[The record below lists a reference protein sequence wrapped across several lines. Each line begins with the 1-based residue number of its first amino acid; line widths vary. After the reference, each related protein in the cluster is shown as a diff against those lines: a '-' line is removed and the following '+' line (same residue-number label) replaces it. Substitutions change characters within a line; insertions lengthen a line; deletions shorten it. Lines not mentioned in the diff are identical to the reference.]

1 MNAQEPTSNL
11 VPVPTDVVMLSV
23 TAVLA
28 VMALAAAVVAVRAAR
43 RSTAVEV
50 PEAVP
55 PAQDAPERP
64 QPTGALV
71 PLDTDEGAV
80 RVLAPRHVE
89 GRVIVPPTG
98 QQVVGAALS
107 RPHVRLAILI
117 HGLTYALRP
126 ESRDR
131 ITALMRR
138 EYRRRRRQRL
148 AAGRRA
154 VRATRPTADAW
165 MAESWI
171 GELPGGD
178 AGRGRQDRALPRPH
192 ASTRVES

>member
-1 MNAQEPTSNL
+1 MSLPGVASNL
-11 VPVPTDVVMLSV
+11 IPVPTDVVMLSV
-23 TAVLA
+23 TALLA

-43 RSTAVEV
+43 RSTTGG
-50 PEAVP
+50 
-55 PAQDAPERP
+55 QDAASRVPAVAPETLPR
-64 QPTGALV
+64 AVLV
-71 PLDTDEGAV
+71 PLDDVDT
-80 RVLAPRHVE
+80 RTMAPRHVE

-107 RPHVRLAILI
+107 RPHVRLAILL

-138 EYRRRRRQRL
+138 EYRRRRRERL

-154 VRATRPTADAW
+154 VRAARPSTDAW
-165 MAESWI
+165 MAEPWI
-171 GELPGGD
+171 GELP
-178 AGRGRQDRALPRPH
+178 ARPRSS
-192 ASTRVES
+192 AKVDS

>member
-1 MNAQEPTSNL
+1 M
-11 VPVPTDVVMLSV
+11 PTDVVMLSV

-43 RSTAVEV
+43 RSTSVEAS
-50 PEAVP
+50 EAAPPVP
-55 PAQDAPERP
+55 PAAPDRP
-64 QPTGALV
+64 SLTTDLV
-71 PLDTDEGAV
+71 PLDTDDRAV
-80 RVLAPRHVE
+80 QVLAPRQVE

-107 RPHVRLAILI
+107 RPHIRLAILI

-154 VRATRPTADAW
+154 VRTARPATDAW

-171 GELPGGD
+171 GELP
-178 AGRGRQDRALPRPH
+178 ATPH
-192 ASTRVES
+192 ASRRVES

>member
-1 MNAQEPTSNL
+1 MNAHEATSNL

-28 VMALAAAVVAVRAAR
+28 VMALVAAVVAVRAAR

-50 PEAVP
+50 LEAAP
-55 PAQDAPERP
+55 PAPDVPE
-64 QPTGALV
+64 PTQQTAALV
-71 PLDTDEGAV
+71 PLDTDQGAV
-80 RVLAPRHVE
+80 RLLTPRHVE

-107 RPHVRLAILI
+107 RPHVRVAVLL

-154 VRATRPTADAW
+154 VRATRPTSDAW

-192 ASTRVES
+192 SSTRVES

>member
-1 MNAQEPTSNL
+1 MDPPRAASNL

-23 TAVLA
+23 TALLA
-28 VMALAAAVVAVRAAR
+28 AMALAAAVVAVRAAR
-43 RSTAVEV
+43 RSTEERQETSLQAPAV
-50 PEAVP
+50 
-55 PAQDAPERP
+55 APETLPR
-64 QPTGALV
+64 AVLV
-71 PLDTDEGAV
+71 PLDDVDTPSM
-80 RVLAPRHVE
+80 APRHVE

-107 RPHVRLAILI
+107 RPHIRLAIVL

-138 EYRRRRRQRL
+138 EYRRRRRERL

-154 VRATRPTADAW
+154 VRAARPRTDAW
-165 MAESWI
+165 MAEPWI
-171 GELPGGD
+171 GELP
-178 AGRGRQDRALPRPH
+178 ARPRSS
-192 ASTRVES
+192 AKVDS

>member
-1 MNAQEPTSNL
+1 
-11 VPVPTDVVMLSV
+11 VPTDVVMLSV

-43 RSTAVEV
+43 RSTSVEAPATAPSAV
-50 PEAVP
+50 
-55 PAQDAPERP
+55 APERLP
-64 QPTGALV
+64 RTAALV
-71 PLDTDEGAV
+71 PLDPDDRAV

-107 RPHVRLAILI
+107 RPHVRLAILV

-131 ITALMRR
+131 ITAMMRR
-138 EYRRRRRQRL
+138 EYRRRRRERL

-154 VRATRPTADAW
+154 VRTARPSTDAW
-165 MAESWI
+165 MAEPWI

-178 AGRGRQDRALPRPH
+178 AGPWAARLGTDRPH
-192 ASTRVES
+192 SSTRVES

>member
-1 MNAQEPTSNL
+1 M
-11 VPVPTDVVMLSV
+11 PTDVVMLSV

-28 VMALAAAVVAVRAAR
+28 VMALVAAVVAVRAAR
-43 RSTAVEV
+43 RSTSVGA
-50 PEAVP
+50 PEAAP
-55 PAQDAPERP
+55 PGPAAAPERP
-64 QPTGALV
+64 QRTNALV

-131 ITALMRR
+131 ITAMMRR
-138 EYRRRRRQRL
+138 EYRRRRRERL

-154 VRATRPTADAW
+154 VRTARPSTDAW
-165 MAESWI
+165 MAESWM
-171 GELPGGD
+171 GELP
-178 AGRGRQDRALPRPH
+178 ARPH
-192 ASTRVES
+192 SSTKVES

>member
-1 MNAQEPTSNL
+1 
-11 VPVPTDVVMLSV
+11 VPTDVVLIAV

-28 VMALAAAVVAVRAAR
+28 VMALVAAVVAVRAAR
-43 RSTAVEV
+43 RTARAAS
-50 PEAVP
+50 PAATTQAPAV
-55 PAQDAPERP
+55 APERLP
-64 QPTGALV
+64 RAAVLV
-71 PLDTDEGAV
+71 PVDDGSDDGDARWPV
-80 RVLAPRHVE
+80 PQHVE

-107 RPHVRLAILI
+107 RPHVRVAILL

-138 EYRRRRRQRL
+138 EYRRRRRERL

-154 VRATRPTADAW
+154 VRTAHPASADDWTSQPW
-165 MAESWI
+165 MAE
-171 GELPGGD
+171 LP
-178 AGRGRQDRALPRPH
+178 ARSH
-192 ASTRVES
+192 ASAEVES

>member
-1 MNAQEPTSNL
+1 
-11 VPVPTDVVMLSV
+11 VPTDVVMLSV

-28 VMALAAAVVAVRAAR
+28 VTALVAALVAVRAAR
-43 RSTAVEV
+43 GSTSVEA
-50 PEAVP
+50 PEAAP
-55 PAQDAPERP
+55 PGASATPARLP
-64 QPTGALV
+64 RTTALV
-71 PLDTDEGAV
+71 PVEVDDRV
-80 RVLAPRHVE
+80 VQVLAPRQVE

-131 ITALMRR
+131 ITSMMRR
-138 EYRRRRRQRL
+138 EYRRRRRERL

-154 VRATRPTADAW
+154 VRTARPSTDAW

-171 GELPGGD
+171 GELP
-178 AGRGRQDRALPRPH
+178 ATPR
-192 ASTRVES
+192 SSRRVES

>member
-1 MNAQEPTSNL
+1 MTLPGPASNL

-23 TAVLA
+23 TALLA
-28 VMALAAAVVAVRAAR
+28 VMALVAAVVAVRAAR
-43 RSTAVEV
+43 RSTEVEHPEPAAQAPAV
-50 PEAVP
+50 
-55 PAQDAPERP
+55 APETLPR
-64 QPTGALV
+64 AVLV
-71 PLDTDEGAV
+71 PLDDVDT
-80 RVLAPRHVE
+80 RPMAPRHVE

-107 RPHVRLAILI
+107 RPHVRLAILL

-138 EYRRRRRQRL
+138 EYRRRRRERL

-154 VRATRPTADAW
+154 VRAVRPSTDAW
-165 MAESWI
+165 MAEPWI
-171 GELPGGD
+171 GELP
-178 AGRGRQDRALPRPH
+178 ARPRSS
-192 ASTRVES
+192 AKVDS

>member
-1 MNAQEPTSNL
+1 
-11 VPVPTDVVMLSV
+11 VPTDAVMISV

-28 VMALAAAVVAVRAAR
+28 VMALVAAVVAIRAAR
-43 RSTAVEV
+43 RTARVET
-50 PEAVP
+50 PETVLESPAV
-55 PAQDAPERP
+55 APERVER
-64 QPTGALV
+64 AAVLV
-71 PLDTDEGAV
+71 PVDDDPDDDDEV
-80 RVLAPRHVE
+80 RWPAPQHVE

-107 RPHVRLAILI
+107 RPHVRIAILL

-138 EYRRRRRQRL
+138 EYRRRRRERL

-154 VRATRPTADAW
+154 VRTAHPGSADAW
-165 MAESWI
+165 MSQPWI
-171 GELPGGD
+171 AELP
-178 AGRGRQDRALPRPH
+178 ARSH
-192 ASTRVES
+192 AEVES

>member
-1 MNAQEPTSNL
+1 M
-11 VPVPTDVVMLSV
+11 PTDVVMLSV

-43 RSTAVEV
+43 RSTSVEV
-50 PEAVP
+50 PETAP
-55 PAQDAPERP
+55 PAVAPERLP
-64 QPTGALV
+64 SAALV
-71 PLDTDEGAV
+71 PLDADAGAV

-131 ITALMRR
+131 ITAMMRR
-138 EYRRRRRQRL
+138 EYRRRRRERL

-154 VRATRPTADAW
+154 VRTARPSSDAW
-165 MAESWI
+165 MAEPWI

-178 AGRGRQDRALPRPH
+178 AGRGRQNRALPRPRT
-192 ASTRVES
+192 STKVES

>member
-1 MNAQEPTSNL
+1 MDLPVATSNL
-11 VPVPTDVVMLSV
+11 IPVPTDVLMLSV
-23 TAVLA
+23 TALLA

-43 RSTAVEV
+43 RSTDQRREATPQVPAVA
-50 PEAVP
+50 PDTLPRAV
-55 PAQDAPERP
+55 
-64 QPTGALV
+64 LV
-71 PLDTDEGAV
+71 PLDDVDT
-80 RVLAPRHVE
+80 RPMAPRHVE

-107 RPHVRLAILI
+107 RPHVRLAILL

-138 EYRRRRRQRL
+138 EYRRRRRERL

-154 VRATRPTADAW
+154 VRAVRPSTDAW
-165 MAESWI
+165 MAEPWI
-171 GELPGGD
+171 GELP
-178 AGRGRQDRALPRPH
+178 ARPRPP
-192 ASTRVES
+192 AKVDS

>member
-1 MNAQEPTSNL
+1 M
-11 VPVPTDVVMLSV
+11 PTDVVTLSV
-23 TAVLA
+23 TALFA

-43 RSTAVEV
+43 RSTEERQEPASQVPAV
-50 PEAVP
+50 
-55 PAQDAPERP
+55 APETLPR
-64 QPTGALV
+64 AVLV
-71 PLDTDEGAV
+71 PLDGVDT
-80 RVLAPRHVE
+80 RSMAPRHVE

-107 RPHVRLAILI
+107 RPHVRLAILL

-138 EYRRRRRQRL
+138 EYRRRRRERL

-154 VRATRPTADAW
+154 VRAVRPSTDAW
-165 MAESWI
+165 MAEPWI
-171 GELPGGD
+171 GELP
-178 AGRGRQDRALPRPH
+178 ARPRSS
-192 ASTRVES
+192 AKVDS